1 MATLPNIQYLLQS
14 LSPRN
19 EEEVHTLQTALA
31 CAEFYGV
38 NSPLGMHM
46 TGRNGL
52 VASQATLPGGF
63 PEFRKFLDSVPE
75 DAARLF
81 HGLVDALGVYRDIHG
96 RGFAIDQVR
105 QNQDAL
111 AELRQIRDLC
121 LDEMRAAG

>member
-1 MATLPNIQYLLQS
+1 MSPLPNIQYLLES

-19 EEEVHTLQTALA
+19 EDEVHTLQTALA

-38 NSPLGMHM
+38 NSPLGIHSAA
-46 TGRNGL
+46 RNGL
-52 VASQATLPGGF
+52 VTSQVNLPGGF
-63 PEFRKFLDSVPE
+63 PEFRKFLESVPSE
-75 DAARLF
+75 CARLF

-105 QNQDAL
+105 AGQEAL
-111 AELRQIRDLC
+111 NELRQIRELC